1 MATINQNWYNLN
13 ESRDYPLADTATA
26 LDNDQNHIPQNIIAD
41 IRVRWPQWA
50 GKYAFLGSVAVT
62 TGAITVTVLVSPD
75 LTNTSSSYIPITVVS
90 VPLSLLQPGRQ
101 YPMESMYPGSFGYIV
116 FGSGTTLNY
125 SGRFSSPEQSFLTSR
140 SARPHAGLPVTS
152 LGKLYDQVPLT
163 GLVNL
168 VGEDPITITQATR
181 VIDGNTKKVVLFSL
195 VAETET
201 VEGVT
206 TGGNILQRLAGD
218 CGRRPES
225 GSCGSPEPIEY
236 INAVGPDCDGV
247 ITLEFTGCAVV
258 GKNTADDSIIIDCTT
273 DIDATCDPPF
283 LPTLGDGKLPSEFIP
298 IAPTTPVPPP
308 PPPTGPD
315 SVSSAFE
322 TPVSLPYCDNFAD
335 GLANYFDDVGYTIGE
350 TTAWIYDDD
359 ISSPENICRDESVSE
374 SVPVIPTDSFS
385 TRTESGISSRN
396 IQVWSPSS
404 TEPPACSP
412 NCNQTIYRTFTTDIK
427 IVINNLPE
435 NVSDSPSIL
444 RNGGILT
451 NYRINP
457 TTGGKTFWIAEA
469 EMVRDDSVTNP
480 QYDGRFNIHYFD
492 GLKMQDV
499 IDPSNGEPVSIT
511 GIDLYSD
518 VWYRLSLN
526 VAQEENNDLNQNI
539 MLSATLA
546 GPLEA
551 WQMNPSPPQISLS
564 LGPVPIHV
572 ETYINNDTYE
582 YGESGLAGFHANRSA
597 TQFSCWQVKDNR
609 T

>member
-1 MATINQNWYNLN
+1 MATVNQNWYNLN
-13 ESRDYPLADTATA
+13 ESRDYPLVDNATA
-26 LDNDQNHIPQNIIAD
+26 LDNDQNHLPQSIIAD
-41 IRVRWPQWA
+41 IRVRWPEWA

-62 TGAITVTVLVSPD
+62 PGAVTVTVLVSTD

-90 VPLSLLQPGRQ
+90 VPLSSLQPGRQ
-101 YPMESMYPGSFGYIV
+101 YPMKSMYPGSFGYIV

-125 SGRFSSPEQSFLTSR
+125 SGRFSSPEQSCLTPR
-140 SARPHAGLPVTS
+140 SARSHAGLPVTS

-168 VGEDPITITQATR
+168 VGEAPLTITQATR

-201 VEGVT
+201 IVDVA
-206 TGGNILQRLAGD
+206 TGGNILQLLAGD

-236 INAVGPDCDGV
+236 INAVGPDCNGTV
-247 ITLEFTGCAVV
+247 TLEFTGCAIV
-258 GKNTADDSIIIDCTT
+258 GRNTADDSIIIDCTT
-273 DIDATCDPPF
+273 DIDETCEPPF
-283 LPTLGDGKLPSEFIP
+283 LPSLEEGRLPSEFTPIP
-298 IAPTTPVPPP
+298 PTTPVPPP

-315 SVSSAFE
+315 SISSAFE
-322 TPVSLPYCDNFAD
+322 TPVSLPYCDNFSDGVAD
-335 GLANYFDDVGYTIGE
+335 HFYDVGYTIGE

-359 ISSPENICRDESVSE
+359 TSSPEDICRDESVSD
-374 SVPVIPTDSFS
+374 SVSVIPTDSFS
-385 TRTESGISSRN
+385 TRTESGVSSRN
-396 IQVWSPSS
+396 MQVWSPGPDECS
-404 TEPPACSP
+404 SP
-412 NCNQTIYRTFTTDIK
+412 NDCDQTIYRTFTTDIR
-427 IVINNLPE
+427 VVVNNLPE
-435 NVSDSPSIL
+435 NIPDSSSIL

-469 EMVRDDSVTNP
+469 EIAGAP
-480 QYDGRFNIHYFD
+480 QYESRFSIHYFD
-492 GLKMQDV
+492 GLIMRNV

-511 GIDLYSD
+511 GIDIYPD

-539 MLSATLA
+539 MLSATLV

-572 ETYINNDTYE
+572 DTYINNDVYE
-582 YGESGLAGFHANRSA
+582 YGESGLAGFHTNRSA
-597 TQFSCWQVKDNR
+597 TQFSCWQVEDNR
-609 T
+609 I